1 MGGQTSGQA
10 REKMVLAAKEKA
22 LQLERKRKAA
32 HFLAQLA
39 EKKTSVSSVTAV
51 DGVDGDSSAEEGELV
66 DTVLCSG
73 PASHNHET
81 VTAVSIWPPPAPP
94 KLVIP
99 KLAGQESPVELSSDS
114 EEERRRRKKEKI
126 SI

>member
-1 MGGQTSGQA
+1 MGKKREEESKKRQEETNKLRDKLAAKA

-51 DGVDGDSSAEEGELV
+51 DGASSAEEGEVV
-66 DTVLCSG
+66 DTFPDSATL
-73 PASHNHET
+73 ADNHEK
-81 VTAVSIWPPPAPP
+81 VTAVSIWPPPAP
-94 KLVIP
+94 
-99 KLAGQESPVELSSDS
+99 
-114 EEERRRRKKEKI
+114 
-126 SI
+126 

>member
-1 MGGQTSGQA
+1 
-10 REKMVLAAKEKA
+10 MVLAAKEKA

-66 DTVLCSG
+66 DTVPCSG
-73 PASHNHET
+73 PASHNH
-81 VTAVSIWPPPAPP
+81 VSVRP
-94 KLVIP
+94 
-99 KLAGQESPVELSSDS
+99 D
-114 EEERRRRKKEKI
+114 
-126 SI
+126 